1 MPAAST
7 LERRLTFT
15 SFMAAALKQ
24 HRSAFLMASCLFAL
38 LLSFMIGVIFFFAL
52 PLPPDMSVPARYLI
66 TRGPA
71 LLVPW
76 LVIYLNRY
84 MAFSINPEA
93 ALYLSLP
100 SLLFGANVTA
110 YRFARRSS
118 SCNCAPS
125 APYSAL
131 GALIS
136 FFAIF
141 SCCGDGIALLLL
153 SSAGLGA
160 LVFNLYGLRYA
171 IPAFAGLILLLS
183 LYLAYSSWR
192 AAGGGGAAKA

>member
-1 MPAAST
+1 MRQQPST
-7 LERRLTFT
+7 LERRLTFS

-24 HRSAFLMASCLFAL
+24 HRGAFLMAGCLFAL

-52 PLPPDMSVPARYLI
+52 PLPPDMSVPALYLI

-71 LLVPW
+71 LQVPW

-84 MAFSINPEA
+84 MALSINPEA
-93 ALYLSLP
+93 ALYLSLL
-100 SLLFGANVTA
+100 SVLFGANVAA

-125 APYSAL
+125 ASSAL

-141 SCCGDGIALLLL
+141 SCCGGGVALLLL

-160 LVFNLYGLRYA
+160 LAFSLYGLRYA
-171 IPAFAGLILLLS
+171 ILAFSGLILLLS
-183 LYLAYSSWR
+183 LYLTYSSWR
-192 AAGGGGAAKA
+192 AAGGGGTAKA